1 MFTFQL
7 VLGQGAYWEVF
18 WYHANHLLYWWLLC
32 SRDVWSFGGNIFV
45 VVFKWLSNP
54 ILYSSL
60 LSQARIPIRAAPITN
75 KTLASSSIRL
85 MQFEFPNIEKKWN
98 TVQSSLSC
106 RSHQFIWMDFIH
118 LSIVPFLTSSGWKNI
133 NCCSCVGI
141 EKFWLPIRQCIF
153 LILAMVNKK
162 IRGNYI

>member
-7 VLGQGAYWEVF
+7 VLGQGAYWEFFCTMLTIRSIDCFFAPVTF
-18 WYHANHLLYWWLLC
+18 GLL
-32 SRDVWSFGGNIFV
+32 VVTFFE
-45 VVFKWLSNP
+45 VVFEWLSNP

-60 LSQARIPIRAAPITN
+60 LSRVRIPIPAASITD

-106 RSHQFIWMDFIH
+106 RSHQFIWTDFIH

-133 NCCSCVGI
+133 NRCSCVGI
-141 EKFWLPIRQCIF
+141 EKFWLPIRQCVF

>member
-7 VLGQGAYWEVF
+7 VLGQGAYLEVF
-18 WYHANHLLYWWLLC
+18 LYHANHSLYWLLL
-32 SRDVWSFGGNIFV
+32 SPATFDLLVVTFFE
-45 VVFKWLSNP
+45 VVFEWLSNP

-60 LSQARIPIRAAPITN
+60 LSRARIPIRAASITD

-98 TVQSSLSC
+98 TVQSLLSC
-106 RSHQFIWMDFIH
+106 RSHQFIWTDFIH

-133 NCCSCVGI
+133 NRCSCVGI
-141 EKFWLPIRQCIF
+141 EKFRLPIRQCVF